1 MMQVHGKTP
10 TTIETLTP
18 LLGEIVMVK
27 AISNKKNILI
37 RLLDML
43 YGIIKYR
50 HKVDYILIDT
60 YSTTSFY
67 YAFLCSRL
75 AKFLNIEYFPFLHGG
90 KLPERL
96 QKSPK
101 LSQLLFSQAKVN
113 ISPSIFLQKAFMEA
127 GFPIEYI
134 PNNIN
139 IKEYP
144 YKERCDVKA
153 DLLYVRSFSKIYNPL
168 MAVRV
173 LQRLKN
179 EFTESKLC
187 MVGPDKGDG
196 SFQETLT
203 LVEKLRLS
211 DSFEQTG
218 RLSKKE
224 WIGLSESYSF
234 FINTTNFDNMPVSV
248 VEAMA
253 LGLIVVSTNAGGLA
267 YLIEDGVD
275 GILVDKDDDEEMY
288 AKIRDLLMAPEKCKL
303 MSRNARRK
311 AEQFDWVDVSEK
323 WKKLFSNEDNRKI

>member
-1 MMQVHGKTP
+1 
-10 TTIETLTP
+10 
-18 LLGEIVMVK
+18 
-27 AISNKKNILI
+27 
-37 RLLDML
+37 
-43 YGIIKYR
+43 
-50 HKVDYILIDT
+50 
-60 YSTTSFY
+60 
-67 YAFLCSRL
+67 
-75 AKFLNIEYFPFLHGG
+75 
-90 KLPERL
+90 
-96 QKSPK
+96 
-101 LSQLLFSQAKVN
+101 
-113 ISPSIFLQKAFMEA
+113 MEA